1 MKPDQDKV
9 PVDMVFAVDKQVD
22 LDKRLVVDRTLNQTL
37 DRTLDRDT
45 LLVDKIGDQDT
56 MLVLDK
62 DSVDLAALLPPAT

>member
-1 MKPDQDKV
+1 
-9 PVDMVFAVDKQVD
+9 VD

-62 DSVDLAALLPPAT
+62 NSVDLAALLPPAT